1 MALSV
6 EVWPRRKYE
15 ISRDANP
22 FPTGRRPLPEAYG
35 KLARTVETSREC
47 QISKRSLQISVQINY
62 YPHGRR
68 ASPSLSLFLL
78 YASVLASFSCWNPSL
93 PRFHLPLLPPPL
105 HVLRSFPQDSDT
117 PTFHIDDHPPST
129 AKTSHFARDAEAAPD
144 V

>member
-22 FPTGRRPLPEAYG
+22 FPTGRPLPEAYG
-35 KLARTVETSREC
+35 KLARAVETSREC

-68 ASPSLSLFLL
+68 ASPSLSLSLSLTRLCLSFLFLL
-78 YASVLASFSCWNPSL
+78 ESLVASFPPPPPS
-93 PRFHLPLLPPPL
+93 PPL